1 MIWLD
6 EIMFTKSTNTTHEWS
21 KRKHNY
27 SIPCESLGSKYTA
40 VCAAISEGF
49 GFELFTLYDEAVN
62 HELFIAFIEKLVEI
76 NPGRRLAL
84 VMDNLSAHTKTEVKD
99 RMRALGISWILNVP
113 YSPQYNAIE
122 LLFGPIKKKFRDL
135 KL

>member
-1 MIWLD
+1 
-6 EIMFTKSTNTTHEWS
+6 MFTKSVNAKNEWS
-21 KRKHNY
+21 KRKQNFH
-27 SIPCESLGSKYTA
+27 IPCESLGAKYTA

-62 HELFIAFIEKLVEI
+62 HELFIAFLEKLVEI
-76 NPGRRLAL
+76 NPGRRLAV
-84 VMDNLSAHTKTEVKD
+84 VMDNLSAHTKSEVKD
-99 RMRALGISWILNVP
+99 RMRALDISWILNVP

-122 LLFGPIKKKFRDL
+122 LPFGPIKKKFKEL

>member
-1 MIWLD
+1 MD
-6 EIMFTKSTNTTHEWS
+6 EIMFTKSTNITHEWS

-62 HELFIAFIEKLVEI
+62 HELFIDFIESWSRSIPVGAELNNGQLI
-76 NPGRRLAL
+76 
-84 VMDNLSAHTKTEVKD
+84 SSHKD
-99 RMRALGISWILNVP
+99 
-113 YSPQYNAIE
+113 
-122 LLFGPIKKKFRDL
+122 
-135 KL
+135 

>member
-1 MIWLD
+1 M
-6 EIMFTKSTNTTHEWS
+6 
-21 KRKHNY
+21 R
-27 SIPCESLGSKYTA
+27 
-40 VCAAISEGF
+40 SEGF

-122 LLFGPIKKKFRDL
+122 LPFGPIKKKFRDL